1 MASHTVLTTSIFPL
15 GHNTTL
21 DGRQTKL
28 EHSNLTGTAKS
39 EIKIIVSRK
48 YLGLKLHCLVE
59 AESLTSVLETSV
71 QIGNVTEW
79 KLVILLRAQHS
90 TLHSGELSGT
100 NTDST
105 SDLHLLWEQFRLTKL
120 IRIPFLTTPRREPGA
135 VQHSY
140 LHWPVWYLGGMEH
153 QTFILISF

>member
-79 KLVILLRAQHS
+79 KLVILLRAHHSTQHSTQHS

-100 NTDST
+100 NTDSA
-105 SDLHLLWEQFRLTKL
+105 SDLHLL
-120 IRIPFLTTPRREPGA
+120 
-135 VQHSY
+135 
-140 LHWPVWYLGGMEH
+140 
-153 QTFILISF
+153 